1 MWREMAAGV
10 INPTRALNRF
20 TQGKLWKETPY
31 DVNQKEPLNVTLSA
45 GAHRVNLDN
54 KFGTGSTNAIV
65 NLQLDYGDPF
75 EVRRRKPFDI
85 FRLRLE
91 GRYGD
96 DKRIIDNVP
105 VSYTHLRA
113 HETPEHLVCR

>member
-1 MWREMAAGV
+1 MWRV
-10 INPTRALNRF
+10 
-20 TQGKLWKETPY
+20 TPY
-31 DVNQKEPLNVTLSA
+31 DVYQQEPLNVTLSV
-45 GAHRVNLDN
+45 GAHRVNANN

-75 EVRRRKPFDI
+75 EIRRRKPFDV

-96 DKRIIDNVP
+96 DKRIIDNVLG
-105 VSYTHLRA
+105 YGLLFGKNIIKGITECL
-113 HETPEHLVCR
+113 